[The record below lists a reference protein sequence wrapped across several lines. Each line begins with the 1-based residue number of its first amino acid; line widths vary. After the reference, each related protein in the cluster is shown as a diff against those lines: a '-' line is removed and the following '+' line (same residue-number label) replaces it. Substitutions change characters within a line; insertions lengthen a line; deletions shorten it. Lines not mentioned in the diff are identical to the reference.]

1 MEIEG
6 ASAQAGGVEA
16 PRTGVREAK
25 GPWVLVGGG
34 QRGSKNKAHG
44 NSSPSPGPGA
54 CETQLE
60 AAAKQRGPP
69 WDAKKVARS
78 PTLELPA
85 AGWGRG
91 REHQAPRW
99 GLPVSKAPTPK
110 SPPSSITCPR
120 EETRGRG
127 RPPAPRF
134 QSLARSHGMG
144 EQATSR
150 LRRDACS
157 PSEGTGEAR
166 PLSLSPPEER
176 PPTPSWPQL
185 A

>member
-1 MEIEG
+1 MEKPKALG
-6 ASAQAGGVEA
+6 
-16 PRTGVREAK
+16 
-25 GPWVLVGGG
+25 LVGGE

-44 NSSPSPGPGA
+44 DSNPSPGPGA
-54 CETQLE
+54 WETQLE

-69 WDAKKVARS
+69 WDAKKVAGS
-78 PTLELPA
+78 PRLELPA
-85 AGWGRG
+85 AGWGQG
-91 REHQAPRW
+91 RKHQGPRW

-110 SPPSSITCPR
+110 SPPSSLTCPR
-120 EETRGRG
+120 EETPGRG
-127 RPPAPRF
+127 HPPAPRF
-134 QSLARSHGMG
+134 QSLARSQGMG

-166 PLSLSPPEER
+166 PLSLSPPEEHPLT
-176 PPTPSWPQL
+176 PPWPQL